1 MEEGKGGCGASKVI
15 DGWMNERS
23 LDGHGRVL
31 AIRALFDRSKLPHI
45 TRATATSSQ
54 ILPISGVI
62 QLLPVRSPPKKLS
75 KNYQKTIKKQKN
87 KKTPRRGYDGAS
99 TALGLTHHFAPLEHK
114 RRVDD
119 RQRRL
124 PTLSRVLSSS
134 LVALYNPRAF
144 TRTTRA
150 LQKTEA
156 MTSQHSSR
164 KFSAYQVFRSTEVST
179 HTCTYRE
186 EAKKR

>member
-1 MEEGKGGCGASKVI
+1 MEGY
-15 DGWMNERS
+15 WLFERCLTEVNYHTS
-23 LDGHGRVL
+23 QGQQQHHRRFYLSRVSFSCCPF
-31 AIRALFDRSKLPHI
+31 AH
-45 TRATATSSQ
+45 
-54 ILPISGVI
+54 
-62 QLLPVRSPPKKLS
+62 PPK
-75 KNYQKTIKKQKN
+75 NYKKMIKKQKN

-179 HTCTYRE
+179 HTYTYRE
-186 EAKKR
+186 EAEKR